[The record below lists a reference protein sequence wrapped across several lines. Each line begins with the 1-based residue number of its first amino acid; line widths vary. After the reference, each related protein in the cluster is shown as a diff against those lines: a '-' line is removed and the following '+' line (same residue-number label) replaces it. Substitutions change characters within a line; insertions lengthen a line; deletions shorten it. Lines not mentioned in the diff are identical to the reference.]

1 MSEDNDIKI
10 SRIYLHS
17 FCTRFCE
24 IRLNKLSFIHF
35 MILFPPLL
43 RNRVVSLVRL
53 SGNVSRLILHIFKI
67 RLTKFP
73 FDTAELKS
81 CNQASQK
88 YCPNNSDSPNN
99 AWPRFL
105 STRANFTSACVE
117 TNVDFQKLL
126 DCQLVDGRL
135 PALQSAGLL
144 TAASSEQPNLLK
156 TLGLFCLETPRSFE
170 ADPTCLVIILILY

>member
-1 MSEDNDIKI
+1 
-10 SRIYLHS
+10 
-17 FCTRFCE
+17 
-24 IRLNKLSFIHF
+24 

-43 RNRVVSLVRL
+43 RNCVVSLVRL

-67 RLTKFP
+67 RLIKFP

-88 YCPNNSDSPNN
+88 YCPNNADSPNN

-105 STRANFTSACVE
+105 STWANFTSACVE

-156 TLGLFCLETPRSFE
+156 TLGLFCLETPRSSE